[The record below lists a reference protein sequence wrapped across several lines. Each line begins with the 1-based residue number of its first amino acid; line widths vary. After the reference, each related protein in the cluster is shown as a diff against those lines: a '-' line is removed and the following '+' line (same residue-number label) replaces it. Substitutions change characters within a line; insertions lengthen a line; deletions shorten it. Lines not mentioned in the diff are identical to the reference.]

1 MRTLDKSG
9 EAIAM
14 PPVSGHGTAAL
25 PVAEDVEARAA
36 RLGITAERV
45 LLEYARI
52 AFSGIHHVVEWD
64 DGGIRVKPS
73 ANLSEDERAAI
84 AEIVASAKTGAIY
97 RVKLHD
103 KRPVLDALARHL
115 GLLPPPRQAPDEDDE
130 RLDDADDPR
139 EFLIREL
146 DRLDRDEA
154 AGRDRGA
161 EPEPAATD
169 RSAL

>member
-1 MRTLDKSG
+1 MAPASG
-9 EAIAM
+9 Y
-14 PPVSGHGTAAL
+14 GAAAS

-36 RLGITAERV
+36 RFGITAARV
-45 LLEYARI
+45 LQEYARI
-52 AFSGIHHVVEWD
+52 AFSSIHHVVEWD
-64 DGGIRVKPS
+64 DRGIRVKPS
-73 ANLSEDERAAI
+73 ANLSDDERAAI

-146 DRLDRDEA
+146 DRLDREAAQGAAADAEPGPAA
-154 AGRDRGA
+154 AGR
-161 EPEPAATD
+161 TD
-169 RSAL
+169 V

>member
-1 MRTLDKSG
+1 
-9 EAIAM
+9 M
-14 PPVSGHGTAAL
+14 PPASGQGMAAM
-25 PVAEDVEARAA
+25 PVAEDVEARAR

-64 DGGIRVKPS
+64 AGGIHVKPS
-73 ANLSEDERAAI
+73 EKLSEDERAAI
-84 AEIVASAKTGAIY
+84 AEIVASAKTGEIY

-103 KRPVLDALARHL
+103 KRPVLDSLARHL
-115 GLLPPPRQAPDEDDE
+115 GLLPPQRHAPDEDDE

-139 EFLIREL
+139 EFLSREL
-146 DRLDRDEA
+146 DRLDREA
-154 AGRDRGA
+154 AADADPRA
-161 EPEPAATD
+161 EPGAPATD